1 LYDEIIRKKSAVD
14 AALPLDI
21 STIPIDTSNNGMYIP
36 SFRALPDIV
45 MNQDGFANHAEL
57 NTSSYRQMSPMD
69 ALSTEPLDLSIP
81 SHRNVSL
88 NTIIPTYRHVSMGT
102 DSIGDNE
109 LAGRNELLVG
119 RVEELESELGY
130 ARERCKDFEER
141 LAELEVDNFMSGGES
156 SGNGGMVGEGVIEAG
171 NKGFNLDSLL
181 EFR

>member
-1 LYDEIIRKKSAVD
+1 
-14 AALPLDI
+14 
-21 STIPIDTSNNGMYIP
+21 
-36 SFRALPDIV
+36 
-45 MNQDGFANHAEL
+45 
-57 NTSSYRQMSPMD
+57 
-69 ALSTEPLDLSIP
+69 
-81 SHRNVSL
+81 
-88 NTIIPTYRHVSMGT
+88 MGT